1 MYCGLRERL
10 YASAHT
16 RLVGLLR
23 DSGEAAAVA
32 VAAAAAARAGVGVI
46 LTVISGT
53 VTRVAPIPDSWVS
66 IGLEFP
72 NWAMCLF
79 SAFLEW

>member
-1 MYCGLRERL
+1 M
-10 YASAHT
+10 
-16 RLVGLLR
+16 GLLR

-32 VAAAAAARAGVGVI
+32 VAAAAAAARAGVGVI

-72 NWAMCLF
+72 NRAVRLF
-79 SAFLEW
+79 LAS